1 MAQSMA
7 PGGGGR
13 FAKLEATFA
22 KRGIKNPGGLAA
34 SIGRKKYGAKRME
47 KWATA
52 GRSMK

>member
-1 MAQSMA
+1 MA

-22 KRGIKNPGGLAA
+22 KRGMKNPGGLAA
-34 SIGRKKYGAKRME
+34 SIGRKKYSAKQMA
-47 KWATA
+47 KWSST